1 MSLILFPL
9 SPRRKK
15 NSISRMREERRIALF
30 TPAREFVSPAER
42 SIPRDHCS
50 LKPLIAKTVR
60 RSQRR
65 TEKSTNERKSGGPS
79 CFYFRSAFV
88 TPLQRNFP
96 SMRKDTMGT
105 GGTSE
110 IGSFVLR
117 HDFYCG
123 VDRAILD
130 RRERKES
137 RTVSGH
143 SFQTS

>member
-15 NSISRMREERRIALF
+15 TRFHACEKKEGSPF

-50 LKPLIAKTVR
+50 LKPLIAKTER

-65 TEKSTNERKSGGPS
+65 TKKSTNERKSGGPS

-123 VDRAILD
+123 VNRAILD
-130 RRERKES
+130 RRKRKES